1 MQAQALID
9 SLAPLVPGPPNTV
22 GLLTLIPLTGSSSET
37 RFTSLATPGIAD
49 LLQVRELS
57 EAGQVRSLVVDNRS
71 PFPAFLLDG
80 EEILGGKQSRVV
92 NSSILVPA
100 GAETVIPVSCC
111 EAGRW
116 ARSVDGRFR
125 TAHRA
130 MPSSMRSSKSARV
143 SASLRRTGT
152 HDGNQGA
159 VWADIEEYS
168 ALRGVRS
175 RTSAMGDVFEADRQE
190 LEQLIE
196 QVEPLPDQLG
206 VIAVIGDRLLA
217 VEVLATAALY
227 AEVHRKLLHSFGSE
241 AILRTSRGG
250 PRSPRR
256 HPRTDRIL
264 AVLEANGVPAG
275 VIAQV
280 EQAAAVGEAPSA
292 RWALKFARRVL
303 EGDATTH
310 DTAGLGADIRVT
322 SPRGQ
327 ATALVHEDR
336 LIHLSVFP
344 NQRPRRRQE
353 PRWM

>member
-1 MQAQALID
+1 MQPQALID
-9 SLAPLVPGPPNTV
+9 SIAPLVPGPPRTV
-22 GLLTLIPLTGSSSET
+22 GLLTLIPLTGSSSEA

-49 LLQVRELS
+49 LLQVRELD
-57 EAGQVRSLVVDNRS
+57 EAGRVRSLVVDNRS

-125 TAHRA
+125 TANRA

-152 HDGNQGA
+152 HDGDQRA
-159 VWADIEEYS
+159 VWAEIEEYS

-196 QVEPLPDQLG
+196 QVEPLSDQVG
-206 VIAVIGDRLLA
+206 VIAIVGDALLA
-217 VEVLATAALY
+217 VEVLAVAGLY

-241 AILRTSRGG
+241 AILRASRGAHTRG
-250 PRSPRR
+250 R

-264 AVLEANGVPAG
+264 AVLAANGVPPE

-280 EQAAAVGEAPSA
+280 EEAAAAAEPPTAH
-292 RWALKFARRVL
+292 RALRFARGVL
-303 EGDATTH
+303 EGEATTH
-310 DTAGLGADIRVT
+310 STAGLGADIRVT

-344 NQRPRRRQE
+344 NQRTRRRRE
-353 PRWM
+353 PLWV

>member
-1 MQAQALID
+1 MQPQALID
-9 SLAPLVPGPPNTV
+9 SLAPLVPGPSHTV
-22 GLLTLIPLTGSSSET
+22 GRLTLTPLTGHSSEV

-49 LLQVRELS
+49 LLEVRELD
-57 EAGQVRSLVVDNRS
+57 EAGRVRSLLVDNRS

-92 NSSILVPA
+92 NSSILVAP

-116 ARSVDGRFR
+116 ARSGDGRFR
-125 TAHRA
+125 SDHRA
-130 MPSSMRSSKSARV
+130 MPSSMRSSKSSRV

-152 HDGNQGA
+152 HDGNQRA

-168 ALRGVRS
+168 ARRGVRS
-175 RTSAMGDVFEADRQE
+175 PTSAMGEVFEADREE
-190 LEQLIE
+190 LEQLIA
-196 QVEPLPDQLG
+196 QVDPLPDQVG
-206 VIAVIGDRLLA
+206 VIAHIGDRLLA
-217 VEVLATAALY
+217 VEVLASAGLY
-227 AEVHRKLLHSFGSE
+227 AEVHRKLLHSFGAE
-241 AILRTSRGG
+241 ALLRTARRG
-250 PRSPRR
+250 RSAVR

-264 AVLEANGVPAG
+264 AVLEANGVPPD

-280 EQAAAVGEAPSA
+280 EEAAEVA
-292 RWALKFARRVL
+292 RPPTAGRALRFARRVL
-303 EGDATTH
+303 EGEATTH

-327 ATALVHEDR
+327 ATALVHEER

-344 NQRPRRRQE
+344 NQRTRRRRE
-353 PRWM
+353 PLWV